1 MRNIYLLDPD
11 RVREMLKGAY
21 PEEPKKAGRP
31 RTKKVK
37 EAFALAEEVGV
48 YEACRQ
54 LEIGTSTYY
63 RHKQWTKP

>member
-1 MRNIYLLDPD
+1 
-11 RVREMLKGAY
+11 MLKGAY

-31 RTKKVK
+31 RSKKVK